1 MIHSLCTLTFFVTL
15 ILFVVYWWKK
25 RKARLAAGED
35 YKNDEQYKK
44 ISGHKSLIGLICIL
58 SFILAPVTA
67 PQMTPEERAAYE
79 AEQAQKK
86 AQKEAEQK
94 RLAEEKAAKEAEEQ
108 KLLAEKKAQEEAEAK
123 RLAEEKAAKER
134 KYVGTY
140 GGSGM
145 KAYIVPGTLK
155 VSRDRDSCK
164 VQIVAENDAGDVS
177 YLDYDIWREG
187 GSLHFSNSEGFS
199 GLVTPNMT
207 VENKIWEVARN
218 EGNASESEKI
228 REKADEREIAQKDEE
243 PGIWE
248 RAKKFVGGVIDNEVH
263 VCDTKLGSYYFLPST
278 KKRKD
283 DGIIFK
289 DEGYEVEVIC
299 RHPNGK
305 VFSSVIYRFCE
316 RNDGTVEYKINDG
329 SWHRL
334 KNTYS
339 EFEEIFEEQVGAR
352 VYEASKHFPNL

>member
-86 AQKEAEQK
+86 AQEEAEQK

-140 GGSGM
+140 NSGM

-187 GSLHFSNSEGFS
+187 DSLHFSNSEGFS

-218 EGNASESEKI
+218 EGNASESEKT
-228 REKADEREIAQKDEE
+228 REKSDERELAQKDEE
-243 PGIWE
+243 LGIWD

-339 EFEEIFEEQVGAR
+339 EFEEIFEEQVGAK
-352 VYEASKHFPNL
+352 VYDASKHFPNL